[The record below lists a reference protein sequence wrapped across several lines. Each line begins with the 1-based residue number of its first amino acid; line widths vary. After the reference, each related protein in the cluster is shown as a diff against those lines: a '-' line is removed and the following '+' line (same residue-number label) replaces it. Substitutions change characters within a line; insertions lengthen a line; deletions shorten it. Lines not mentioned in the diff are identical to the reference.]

1 MKGKMIIFT
10 AMGVLAMAG
19 CSKEAEISIP
29 SDEVNVPAG
38 EQVVL
43 KINVAGFPAYDD
55 VDSKAVGTEDPG
67 KTAWIAGDEILM
79 RAGSENT
86 VITFDGQYWT
96 AAGSLQTNGTVEI
109 GAWYAPDYEWGS
121 GAEPVLKAGKSAGMD
136 EYLHF
141 STVADIEEGITIDF
155 SGCRNYSRLRIAGEA
170 SSTVSVKGD
179 FVPVN
184 GSAAFGTEA
193 VALDTDANGNAFI
206 FGSWEANA
214 GLQFIDGP
222 YALSKTLAAASTDG
236 QGYVFNAANIASQ
249 FNAFIDPRDGEEY
262 RICRIAGA
270 VWFADNL
277 RATVYSDGI
286 PIENGVRFY
295 GDNEQDYLSD
305 GRDFRSMRD
314 IFGGYYN
321 FNGMMRRDEAAQPD
335 EKVQGACPTGWHV
348 PTNAEWDN
356 LINSCP
362 DPSNPSDALKNPE
375 YWQGTAHPGQNL
387 IGFNAAPAG
396 YIWEPLSNRIDDEG
410 NYCYFWSASEG
421 SNDPTTANTYSLNGN
436 SNAHSCWGFN
446 KGRGFSVRCVM
457 D

>member
-96 AAGSLQTNGTVEI
+96 AAGSLQTSGTVEI

-155 SGCRNYSRLRIAGEA
+155 SGCRDYSRLRIAGEA

-193 VALDTDANGNAFI
+193 VVLDADANGNAFI

-277 RATVYSDGI
+277 RATVYSDGT

-295 GDNEQDYLSD
+295 GDNPAD
-305 GRDFRSMRD
+305 GANTDMRD
-314 IFGGYYN
+314 IYGGYYTWP
-321 FNGMMRRDEAAQPD
+321 AAMKGEESASGS
-335 EKVQGACPTGWHV
+335 EKIQGACPDGWHV
-348 PTNAEWDN
+348 STTDDWTA
-356 LINSCP
+356 LINNSS
-362 DPSNPSDALKNPE
+362 DPTKPGLIFKEKS
-375 YWQGTAHPGQNL
+375 YWADGATGDNTDGMYIAG
-387 IGFNAAPAG
+387 AG
-396 YIWEPLSNRIDDEG
+396 YIWQSEAAGTSELANSVIEAGSFTGIWHARTDASG
-410 NYCYFWSASEG
+410 NAYIQEFRAADNTTTGNWSY
-421 SNDPTTANTYSLNGN
+421 P
-436 SNAHSCWGFN
+436 
-446 KGRGFSVRCVM
+446 KMRGFSVRCVM